1 MTSIYAEIP
10 DHLKMLFRD
19 VTNEAFDEVHGG
31 NGFGDK
37 LVILVTSVVEG
48 AGIIHLVVG
57 INTGS
62 SNDRAPKISADVF
75 QNLMRVTFSWF

>member
-37 LVILVTSVVEG
+37 LVILVTIVVEG
-48 AGIIHLVVG
+48 DGIITL
-57 INTGS
+57 S
-62 SNDRAPKISADVF
+62 
-75 QNLMRVTFSWF
+75 